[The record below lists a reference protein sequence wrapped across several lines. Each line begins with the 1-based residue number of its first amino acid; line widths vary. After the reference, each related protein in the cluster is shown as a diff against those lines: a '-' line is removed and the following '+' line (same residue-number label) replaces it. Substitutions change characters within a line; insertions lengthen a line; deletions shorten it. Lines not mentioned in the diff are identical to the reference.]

1 MILAGRG
8 SARFLLPSPRG
19 RRWTATGVLF
29 SRRGPDEGLLH
40 RTLGVKSSCPSLE
53 ILDQHRVG
61 RVRAAGEG
69 KAANLGPVEIEN
81 LVRSEMCYGFRRAT
95 HHWLFPNVTH
105 AVHAVDER
113 NGAAIKGTNEREDRP
128 ERWWVAGKP
137 WRVGRPRMGL
147 SPRAIR
153 LVLAGREDAG
163 NPPAVGGN
171 RCRVGVLH

>member
-1 MILAGRG
+1 MVLG
-8 SARFLLPSPRG
+8 ARERLISPNLLPGG

-29 SRRGPDEGLLH
+29 SRRGPDEGLVH
-40 RTLGVKSSCPSLE
+40 STLGVKSSCPSLE

-69 KAANLGPVEIEN
+69 KAAILGPVEIEN

-113 NGAAIKGTNEREDRP
+113 NGAAIRGPTN
-128 ERWWVAGKP
+128 GKIA
-137 WRVGRPRMGL
+137 R
-147 SPRAIR
+147 S
-153 LVLAGREDAG
+153 
-163 NPPAVGGN
+163 GG
-171 RCRVGVLH
+171 G